1 MEEMPQRYPISVK
14 PCTIPQDKADIA
26 LCTAWAGE
34 MLGLKTIYMDAGSGA
49 KNPIS
54 ETLIAKVSSQIHV
67 PLIIGGGIKTA
78 EKIEANCRAWRYYQC
93 SRQCHRKKPFLNYRN
108 GTSYQRG

>member
-1 MEEMPQRYPISVK
+1 
-14 PCTIPQDKADIA
+14 
-26 LCTAWAGE
+26 

-78 EKIEANCRAWRYYQC
+78 EKIEANCRAGATINVVGNAIEKSPSLIIEMAQATKEAK
-93 SRQCHRKKPFLNYRN
+93 SFAN
-108 GTSYQRG
+108 